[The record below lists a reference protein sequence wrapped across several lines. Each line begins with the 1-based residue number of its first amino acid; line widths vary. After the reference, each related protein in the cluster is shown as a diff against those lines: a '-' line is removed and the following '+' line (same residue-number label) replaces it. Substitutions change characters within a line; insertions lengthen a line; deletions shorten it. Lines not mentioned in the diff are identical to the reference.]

1 MIISTSELDQKGGK
15 DHTPYTGNFCLP
27 VYPSISN
34 QATPSTSSIS
44 RGRASLK
51 SAPDTHPAEAE
62 AHESQTDSWWR
73 KLRTHH
79 DGRLRGHTLKSSP
92 AHMGANA
99 GSACPPPHP
108 MPTAIKSRKHSG
120 AHMPHPHLT
129 HIGSPGVFDIK
140 L

>member
-27 VYPSISN
+27 VYPFISN

-99 GSACPPPHP
+99 GSACPPRPH
-108 MPTAIKSRKHSG
+108 ANRNQLQEAQRY
-120 AHMPHPHLT
+120 AHASPSCHT
-129 HIGSPGVFDIK
+129 HRVSWSFRH
-140 L
+140 